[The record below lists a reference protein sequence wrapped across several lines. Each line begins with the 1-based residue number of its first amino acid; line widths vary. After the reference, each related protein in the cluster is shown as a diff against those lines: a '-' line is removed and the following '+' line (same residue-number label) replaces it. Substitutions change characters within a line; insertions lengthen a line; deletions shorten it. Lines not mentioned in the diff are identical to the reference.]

1 MCRLPCTYEFL
12 KRIRTDMFQE
22 TNARMKSA
30 ASLLLSSLFSDPDV
44 AQKVLQNK
52 AIAVLASAM
61 PALLLHDD
69 VRVQTVVARVIS
81 ALLRRADLG
90 AQVLQAG
97 QHHGTGGESVE
108 GGNAGGAGGVL
119 QAVELLLQSK
129 VEDLKLAAG
138 SILETALQYHVDQ
151 RPRVLACPRL
161 LTALLRAPVEAVRG
175 DSAAAALQPI
185 IILLAR
191 TADAESVLCSAGLL
205 GMLLRV
211 TADRDEAPVLDKAL
225 VAIASLHHSLHLS
238 QLVSRNLGRNVI
250 RIATL
255 HAGSPLERKACAL
268 LRRLCAG
275 SLLGPKPSAE
285 ADRASADKVSA
296 NDRLEE
302 PEMSQRTRREVL
314 VGDGLVVYLSHVIQR
329 ACEED
334 EVVEE
339 KQGKGEKRRRSN
351 DEAVAAERDAVI
363 YEACSC
369 VKELVVLDA
378 DIARLVVEENILHLV
393 RLAQVRETLRPPV
406 RKLTMEE
413 IVFNAILPAD
423 AQDLEKPQVIL
434 NEDEEGAKRGG
445 RGNGVSGQRHVEW
458 QALRVVA
465 ALVCGSDGEILA
477 YVLRETDA
485 LVRLLEMS
493 VIPCTPLRCEA
504 AHAINTVC
512 VHCRWFSVCEV
523 CGYLNR
529 D

>member
-1 MCRLPCTYEFL
+1 MQAFMCRLPCTYEFL
-12 KRIRTDMFQE
+12 KRIQTDMFQE

-97 QHHGTGGESVE
+97 QNHGTGGESVGE
-108 GGNAGGAGGVL
+108 CNAGGAGGVL
-119 QAVELLLQSK
+119 EAVELLLQSK

-138 SILETALQYHVDQ
+138 SILETALQYHVEQ
-151 RPRVLACPRL
+151 RPRVLARPRL
-161 LTALLRAPVEAVRG
+161 LAALLRAPVEAVRG

-211 TADRDEAPVLDKAL
+211 TSDRDEAPVLDKAL

-255 HAGSPLERKACAL
+255 HAGSPLERQACAL
-268 LRRLCAG
+268 LRHLCAG
-275 SLLGPKPSAE
+275 SRPKPGAQ
-285 ADRASADKVSA
+285 ADRASADQVSA
-296 NDRLEE
+296 KDQLEE
-302 PEMSQRTRREVL
+302 KEMSQRTRRGVL
-314 VGDGLVVYLSHVIQR
+314 IGDGLVVYLSHVIQR

-334 EVVEE
+334 KVVEE
-339 KQGKGEKRRRSN
+339 KKRRLSD

-413 IVFNAILPAD
+413 IVLNAILPAD
-423 AQDLEKPQVIL
+423 AQDSEKPQVIM
-434 NEDEEGAKRGG
+434 NEDEEGAERGG
-445 RGNGVSGQRHVEW
+445 RGDGVSLQRHVEW

-477 YVLRETDA
+477 YVLRDTDA

-512 VHCRWFSVCEV
+512 VHCRWFSVCE
-523 CGYLNR
+523 G
-529 D
+529 

>member
-1 MCRLPCTYEFL
+1 MQAFMCRLPCTCEFL
-12 KRIRTDMFQE
+12 KRIQTDMFQE

-52 AIAVLASAM
+52 AIAGLASAM

-97 QHHGTGGESVE
+97 QTGSV
-108 GGNAGGAGGVL
+108 GGCNAGGAGGVL
-119 QAVELLLQSK
+119 EAIELLLQSK

-138 SILETALQYHVDQ
+138 SILETALQYHEEQ
-151 RPRVLACPRL
+151 GPRVLARPRL
-161 LTALLRAPVEAVRG
+161 LAALLRAPVEAVRG

-211 TADRDEAPVLDKAL
+211 TSDRDEAPVLDKAL

-255 HAGSPLERKACAL
+255 HAGSPLERQACAL
-268 LRRLCAG
+268 LRHLCAG
-275 SLLGPKPSAE
+275 SCPKPGAQ
-285 ADRASADKVSA
+285 ADRASADQVSA
-296 NDRLEE
+296 KNQPEE
-302 PEMSQRTRREVL
+302 KEMSQRSRRGVL
-314 VGDGLVVYLSHVIQR
+314 IGDGLVVYLSHVIQR

-334 EVVEE
+334 KVVEE
-339 KQGKGEKRRRSN
+339 KKRRLSD
-351 DEAVAAERDAVI
+351 DEVVAAERDAVI

-406 RKLTMEE
+406 RKLTMEQ
-413 IVFNAILPAD
+413 IVLNAILPAD
-423 AQDLEKPQVIL
+423 AQDSERPQVIM
-434 NEDEEGAKRGG
+434 NEDEEGAERGG
-445 RGNGVSGQRHVEW
+445 RGDGVSLERHLEW

-477 YVLRETDA
+477 YVLRDTDA

-512 VHCRWFSVCEV
+512 VHCRWFSVCKV
-523 CGYLNR
+523 
-529 D
+529 